1 MRALSRW
8 WSRRQS
14 QRSLQIPSSR
24 ASAARPYGRQQRGR
38 DSEALAAAFLRNR
51 GYDIE
56 AANVRFRFGELDLV
70 AVHQHTLCIIEV
82 RSHAAAHL
90 GPAAGSILSRKRRH
104 LIQAAQAYLQ
114 ARRIPWDGPVR
125 FDVVAID
132 YDPGGRPA
140 IQLIPN
146 AFTADDR

>member
-14 QRSLQIPSSR
+14 QPSPQHPSSQASAGRSL
-24 ASAARPYGRQQRGR
+24 GRQQRGR
-38 DSEALAAAFLRNR
+38 ASEALAAAFLRNR

-70 AVHQHTLCIIEV
+70 AVHQYTLCIIEV
-82 RSHAAAHL
+82 RSHAVSHL
-90 GPAAGSILSRKRRH
+90 GPAAGSILSRKRHH

-132 YDPGGRPA
+132 YDAAGRPA
-140 IQLIPN
+140 IQLIAN
-146 AFTADDR
+146 AFTADES